1 MENPITNS
9 LWGFA
14 HQHSAAV
21 PLLRSKGEGGER
33 ERGGKEIDSFDK
45 INKHSPPRKNSE
57 WCSKI
62 TSGST
67 ALALPWS
74 SVEVKLDRP
83 RLQWAKW
90 NQEYFLYKLDTVH
103 RINSW
108 AGKCS
113 LSHSLDTQ
121 GWFLLGVCQSCY
133 IYEARRFKG
142 INYTSL
148 VKRAYSENHT
158 QLRGPQYP
166 TMGSNH
172 GWAGRLGEVGYF
184 PVTWGVA
191 LWHAVKNQWI
201 AKKSTHHAQLT
212 WPQTVSS
219 HCGLHTSAHA
229 KDISPSL

>member
-1 MENPITNS
+1 MSQIKPGVFPLQTWHRAQNKLLSREV
-9 LWGFA
+9 FA
-14 HQHSAAV
+14 FS
-21 PLLRSKGEGGER
+21 LLRHTR
-33 ERGGKEIDSFDK
+33 LIF
-45 INKHSPPRKNSE
+45 I
-57 WCSKI
+57 
-62 TSGST
+62 GS
-67 ALALPWS
+67 
-74 SVEVKLDRP
+74 
-83 RLQWAKW
+83 
-90 NQEYFLYKLDTVH
+90 
-103 RINSW
+103 
-108 AGKCS
+108 
-113 LSHSLDTQ
+113 
-121 GWFLLGVCQSCY
+121 CQSCY